1 MARNKFPE
9 QTLEHILTVSAQ
21 LFTEKGYE
29 KTSIQDI
36 IDHLGMSKGAVYHH
50 FKSKEEILDAVMER
64 QFAFAAQM
72 LDQLVE
78 NANAISAKDK
88 LVYILEHIVSNQQ
101 VHSLD
106 RVLLTQIKNP
116 LFIVKGIQQTVQID
130 APIIA
135 AIMREGVTDGSITT
149 GNPEACAE
157 IFLMLIN
164 IWINPTLFSRT
175 PEETKERLH
184 FLQHM
189 MHTIGVPIVTNT
201 LIDQIIHQH
210 NEMGAYNYSVKGTH
224 QHTRD
229 AFNEN

>member
-78 NANAISAKDK
+78 NTDANTAKDK

-116 LFIVKGIQQTVQID
+116 LFIVKGIQQTVQMD

-135 AIMREGVTDGSITT
+135 AIMREGVTDGSINTE
-149 GNPEACAE
+149 NPDACAE

-164 IWINPTLFSRT
+164 IWINPALFSRT
-175 PEETKERLH
+175 PDDTKKRLH

-189 MHTIGVPIVTNT
+189 MSTIGVPIVTDQ

-210 NEMGAYNYSVKGTH
+210 NEMGAYSYSAEDTFH
-224 QHTRD
+224 QARD
-229 AFNEN
+229 ESNEK